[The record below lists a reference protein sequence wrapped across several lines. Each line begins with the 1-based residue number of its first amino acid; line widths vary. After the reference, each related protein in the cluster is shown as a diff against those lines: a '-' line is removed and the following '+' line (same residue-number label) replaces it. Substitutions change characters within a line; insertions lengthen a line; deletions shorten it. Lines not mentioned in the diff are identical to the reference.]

1 MQCFGFVRTERCLDV
16 QPGSTLSTASLQVWC
31 EPQLFWATDF
41 MRGVPW
47 TFTLSAQ
54 LKSISSIATH
64 ALEGAN
70 SVPHSL
76 GVSKHNCA
84 PVRLDLFVLLQPA
97 PYFACPPLCPNN
109 CLSHALQHHC
119 ILAGVRIICIRHNRS
134 IIYIYII
141 MFFKLNYISYLTV
154 HGLILSII
162 HCTFVGFDFGT
173 PLKHPK
179 LCSSSEKSKQTM
191 PNILSQSWNTPKT
204 YKSSS
209 TSPVRP
215 DPVSAWSTPQMA
227 GKWALNLGIQ
237 GCPGAATNMAS
248 QSDTSWRRKVATWV
262 LRGLMIEQSLIV
274 LDGNGH
280 YDGDSTDWPWFVW
293 DHHSCM
299 ILAPHNPTQCNQPQH
314 SSKKFLLAVK
324 TDRKKML
331 RRILGPFRSCD

>member
-1 MQCFGFVRTERCLDV
+1 MGIKFTQSQAKFARRSFSNVTWPPHQVRWPEDWEECELPHQHPDKGATKKESYTPLFSLNCLQYAQVQIHGHALELVQLYMIDLCFNDGMVSESFSVMQCFGFVRTERCLDV

-76 GVSKHNCA
+76 GVSKQNCA

-134 IIYIYII
+134 IMYIYIYIYNNAI
-141 MFFKLNYISYLTV
+141 
-154 HGLILSII
+154 
-162 HCTFVGFDFGT
+162 
-173 PLKHPK
+173 
-179 LCSSSEKSKQTM
+179 
-191 PNILSQSWNTPKT
+191 
-204 YKSSS
+204 
-209 TSPVRP
+209 
-215 DPVSAWSTPQMA
+215 
-227 GKWALNLGIQ
+227 
-237 GCPGAATNMAS
+237 
-248 QSDTSWRRKVATWV
+248 
-262 LRGLMIEQSLIV
+262 
-274 LDGNGH
+274 
-280 YDGDSTDWPWFVW
+280 
-293 DHHSCM
+293 
-299 ILAPHNPTQCNQPQH
+299 
-314 SSKKFLLAVK
+314 
-324 TDRKKML
+324 
-331 RRILGPFRSCD
+331 